1 MYANLNKKKNT
12 IKKAISKK
20 VGCFGKKNNSIT
32 KRSWRSSN
40 NYKIIR
46 KQVTTNK
53 TRSIKI
59 KQANFHS
66 TNKLNRAKNELSD
79 KKNKDFTYTN
89 LIKQPSTFQYL
100 CGLTLEQFDIILKCA
115 LPYVHL
121 IPYPDCTGN
130 INLRKTDSATELLSV
145 LTTCR
150 HGLHQ
155 GVMGYI
161 FGKSKSTVQ
170 RIFIGWVIFLAT
182 LFNEIELKP
191 PSGFSLQKM
200 PHIFVETG
208 HGLTDLDLIDAIVVE
223 TGQRP

>member
-1 MYANLNKKKNT
+1 MDV
-12 IKKAISKK
+12 SE
-20 VGCFGKKNNSIT
+20 
-32 KRSWRSSN
+32 R
-40 NYKIIR
+40 KIIQLQKDLGEAQKIIKSLESKLQLT
-46 KQVTTNK
+46 KQEVK
-53 TRSIKI
+53 KL

-115 LPYVHL
+115 LPYVYL
-121 IPYPDCTGN
+121 IPSSDCTGN
-130 INLRKTDSATELLSV
+130 INLRKTDYATELLSV

-161 FGKSKSTVQ
+161 LGKSKSTVQ

-191 PSGFSLQKM
+191 PSGFLLQKM
-200 PHIFVETG
+200 PHIC
-208 HGLTDLDLIDAIVVE
+208 
-223 TGQRP
+223 